1 MKTLE
6 TVCEPR
12 CRCGLLLT
20 FIGTLCFFAAICF
33 TCIYVKLTPLYTA
46 IECHQQSAALQDL
59 KLGVPLIKP
68 TEFDLLVEMN
78 CSNPNPYDLSFEFTE
93 PGSVFIGR
101 GRTKVGETSNAK
113 NKISHLPAEGRGP
126 FWVHA
131 STRINAM
138 TLAGVFSDLMTSQ
151 GTLELR
157 LQLRQRLMVD
167 MTLVLG
173 ASMAIQQDFKKDCG
187 MMIGNLGLHPTIGP
201 LSCADNFEELS
212 ILPASAGRSDGIMR
226 GLAEAIPVLL
236 VIVFVAASWAPQR
249 FDIVFVLS
257 FDIFDQRCGRAGET
271 RAKNLGLGVAMA
283 VFYILGL
290 LCYVCAARRF
300 MRRGPSSKA
309 DTANVMQK
317 VSMSEV
323 SASSSESEAEG
334 NNASRWPWA

>member
-113 NKISHLPAEGRGP
+113 NKTSHLPAEGRGP

-131 STRINAM
+131 SMRINAM

-167 MTLVLG
+167 VTLVLG

-226 GLAEAIPVLL
+226 FAAREIAPKVLAKGAL
-236 VIVFVAASWAPQR
+236 
-249 FDIVFVLS
+249 
-257 FDIFDQRCGRAGET
+257 
-271 RAKNLGLGVAMA
+271 AKNLGLGLAMA

-290 LCYVCAARRF
+290 LCYVCAARKF

-323 SASSSESEAEG
+323 SASSSESEAEA

>member
-1 MKTLE
+1 
-6 TVCEPR
+6 
-12 CRCGLLLT
+12 
-20 FIGTLCFFAAICF
+20 
-33 TCIYVKLTPLYTA
+33 
-46 IECHQQSAALQDL
+46 
-59 KLGVPLIKP
+59 
-68 TEFDLLVEMN
+68 
-78 CSNPNPYDLSFEFTE
+78 
-93 PGSVFIGR
+93 
-101 GRTKVGETSNAK
+101 
-113 NKISHLPAEGRGP
+113 
-126 FWVHA
+126 
-131 STRINAM
+131 
-138 TLAGVFSDLMTSQ
+138 MTSQ

-167 MTLVLG
+167 VTLVLG

-226 GLAEAIPVLL
+226 FAAREIAPKVLAKGAL
-236 VIVFVAASWAPQR
+236 
-249 FDIVFVLS
+249 
-257 FDIFDQRCGRAGET
+257 
-271 RAKNLGLGVAMA
+271 AKNLGLGLAMA

-290 LCYVCAARRF
+290 LCYVCAARKF

-323 SASSSESEAEG
+323 SASSSESEAEA

>member
-1 MKTLE
+1 LLEPAAMKTSE

-46 IECHQQSAALQDL
+46 IECHQQSAALQYL

-101 GRTKVGETSNAK
+101 GRTLVGETNNAE
-113 NKISHLPAEGRGP
+113 NKISHFPAGGRGP

-138 TLAGVFSDLMTSQ
+138 TLAGVATDLMTSQ

-167 MTLVLG
+167 VTLVLG

-212 ILPASAGRSDGIMR
+212 IPPASAGRSDGIMR
-226 GLAEAIPVLL
+226 
-236 VIVFVAASWAPQR
+236 FAASEIAPK
-249 FDIVFVLS
+249 VLAK
-257 FDIFDQRCGRAGET
+257 GAL
-271 RAKNLGLGVAMA
+271 AKNLGLGIAMA

-290 LCYVCAARRF
+290 VCYICAARKF
-300 MRRGPSSKA
+300 MRRAASSKA
-309 DTANVMQK
+309 DTAT
-317 VSMSEV
+317 
-323 SASSSESEAEG
+323 
-334 NNASRWPWA
+334 